1 MKKIPVDPKAKALIF
16 DLDGTII
23 DTMPVHLKAY
33 QTILAEFGIDFT
45 PQMFEKVAGVPAKET
60 MEIIFKEHHISADP
74 AATAILKEEEYERS
88 MLHLKPIA
96 NVLEVIEEYHGKLP
110 MSVGTGGSKKLSWKA
125 LDEVGLSKYF
135 EILVSNEDVSK
146 FKPDPETFLRCSEL
160 MGVEPQFCQVFED
173 SKLGIH
179 AAKVAG
185 MMWTDILEYQ

>member
-1 MKKIPVDPKAKALIF
+1 MESCQCRL
-16 DLDGTII
+16 
-23 DTMPVHLKAY
+23 
-33 QTILAEFGIDFT
+33 
-45 PQMFEKVAGVPAKET
+45 VP
-60 MEIIFKEHHISADP
+60 
-74 AATAILKEEEYERS
+74 
-88 MLHLKPIA
+88 
-96 NVLEVIEEYHGKLP
+96 
-110 MSVGTGGSKKLSWKA
+110 GGSKKLSWKA